1 MKTIYNVTV
10 LLWIFLA
17 MPAMA
22 IYVGK
27 FILNIG
33 FDRLIL
39 VALGGAAVIAFLSL
53 LNGNKE

>member
-1 MKTIYNVTV
+1 MKTIYNVTM
-10 LLWIFLA
+10 LFWIFLA
-17 MPAMA
+17 MPAML
-22 IYVGK
+22 YVGK
-27 FILNIG
+27 FVLNIG

>member
-1 MKTIYNVTV
+1 MKTVYNATM

-17 MPAMA
+17 MPAML
-22 IYVGK
+22 YVGK
-27 FILNIG
+27 FVLNIG

-53 LNGNKE
+53 LSGNKE